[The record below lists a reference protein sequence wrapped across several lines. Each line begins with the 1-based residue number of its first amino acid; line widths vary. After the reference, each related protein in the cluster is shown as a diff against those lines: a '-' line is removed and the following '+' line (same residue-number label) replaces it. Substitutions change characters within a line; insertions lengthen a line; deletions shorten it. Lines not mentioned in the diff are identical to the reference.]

1 MKKVTNTQS
10 CENCQCHQKSIF
22 CGVKNSSFDPIASK
36 KILNFYKKGQT
47 LFIQGNPS
55 FGIYCIK
62 TGKVK
67 ISKICHDGK
76 EIIIRISGPGDAIGH
91 QNLHENDHYTTT
103 ATVMEDAKICFI
115 ERKELQSLINLEP
128 QIAMNIIHKLS
139 DDVKVFE
146 NTNAAISHK
155 NVRERIAE
163 LLLDFKKSYGVF
175 EKGQYKLD
183 IKLTR
188 EEMAS
193 MIGTANETIIRFISE
208 FKDEGILKQE
218 GKTIFIM
225 NVEKLEQT
233 ANL

>member
-10 CENCQCHQKSIF
+10 CENCQWHEKSIF
-22 CGVKNSSFDPIASK
+22 CGVKNSSLDPIASK

-76 EIIIRISGPGDAIGH
+76 EIIIRISGPGDVIGH
-91 QNLHENDHYTTT
+91 QNLHENDQCTTT

-115 ERKELQSLINLEP
+115 DKKELQGLINLEP

-146 NTNAAISHK
+146 NTNAAMSHK
-155 NVRERIAE
+155 NVRERLAE

-225 NVEKLEQT
+225 NVEKLEKT

>member
-1 MKKVTNTQS
+1 MKKVTNIQS
-10 CENCQCHQKSIF
+10 CENCHCHKKSIF
-22 CGVKNSSFDPIASK
+22 CGIKNSSFDSLASK
-36 KILNFYKKGQT
+36 KILNDYKKGQT
-47 LFIQGNPS
+47 LFVQGNPS

-62 TGKVK
+62 SGKVK
-67 ISKICHDGK
+67 ISKICNDGK
-76 EIIIRISGPGDAIGH
+76 EIIIRISGPGDVIGH
-91 QNLHENDHYTTT
+91 QNLHEEDHYTTT
-103 ATVMEDAKICFI
+103 STVMEDSKICFMD
-115 ERKELQSLINLEP
+115 KKQLQNLITQEP
-128 QIAMNIIHKLS
+128 QIALNIIRRLS
-139 DDVKVFE
+139 DDVKLFE

-155 NVRERIAE
+155 NVRERLAE
-163 LLLDFKKSYGVF
+163 LLLNFKKSYGVF

-218 GKTIFIM
+218 GKTIFITD
-225 NVEKLEQT
+225 VEKLEQT